1 MEIFKFLNENLINLG
16 YVKDS
21 FLKGLVDREKNY
33 PTGLKTSVCGIAI
46 PHTDSIHIFNIL
58 YIRVLTIVKTFF
70 IYSSVFCIH
79 YLIILI

>member
-21 FLKGLVDREKNY
+21 FLEGLVDREKNY

-46 PHTDSIHIFNIL
+46 PHTDSIHI
-58 YIRVLTIVKTFF
+58 
-70 IYSSVFCIH
+70 
-79 YLIILI
+79 